1 MYRVEPAFARQGCG
15 TPRRQRA
22 RDNCASSHLVS
33 ASLFAQ
39 LPVPV
44 VLMRGPR
51 RVCRSIEG
59 GTAPATCFRGYTHPS
74 CCIVTPSFQIFVI
87 WRILSPSKAMS

>member
-1 MYRVEPAFARQGCG
+1 MTGAVARLDGQSPCPVRRARIDRSGLRRTARLLAACWCTRVEIV
-15 TPRRQRA
+15 TSPR
-22 RDNCASSHLVS
+22 
-33 ASLFAQ
+33 
-39 LPVPV
+39 
-44 VLMRGPR
+44 
-51 RVCRSIEG
+51 G